1 MNIEKICNETREI
14 IKDVGKFLKKEI
26 SNIKAENVELKGYN
40 DFVTYVDKTSE
51 QRLVDALSKL
61 ISGSG
66 FIVEEKTT
74 NIKGKEYT
82 WIIDPL
88 DGTTNYIH
96 SVPLFA
102 ISVALTKNNKT
113 ILGVVYEINLDE
125 CFYAFEGGGA
135 FLNDNKINVSKVAK
149 LKDSLL
155 ATGFPNVNYS
165 HLEKYMKHLEYLFR
179 NTHGVRRLGSAA
191 TDLAYVAC
199 GRYDGFYEYNLSPWD
214 VAAGAY
220 IVEQAGGKVSDFKG
234 GKNYVYGKEIIA
246 TNNFI
251 FEELL
256 DTTTKYFI
264 K

>member
-1 MNIEKICNETREI
+1 MNLESICTEARGI
-14 IKDVGKFLKKEI
+14 IKDVGIFLKNEI
-26 SNIKAENVELKGYN
+26 SNIKAENIELKGYN
-40 DFVTYVDKTSE
+40 NFVTYVDKTSE
-51 QRLVDALSKL
+51 QLLTNALGKL
-61 ISGSG
+61 LPDSG

-74 NIKGKEYT
+74 DIKGKEYT

-102 ISVALTKNNKT
+102 ISVALTKNDKT
-113 ILGVVYEINLDE
+113 ILGIVYEINLDE

-135 FLNDNKINVSKVAK
+135 FLNSKKISVSKVEK

-165 HLEKYMKHLEYLFR
+165 RLENYMKHLEFLFG

-199 GRYDGFYEYNLSPWD
+199 GRYDGFYEYDLSPWD
-214 VAAGAY
+214 VAAGAF
-220 IVEQAGGKVSDFKG
+220 IAEQAGGKVSDFKG
-234 GKNYVYGKEIIA
+234 GDNFIFGKEIIA
-246 TNNFI
+246 SNNLI
-251 FEELL
+251 FREFLEI
-256 DTTTKYFI
+256 TKKYF
-264 K
+264 